1 MTHRGPCREIGPV
14 NWHDP
19 RSLWA
24 DRQPQE
30 RFGRGKAHSGPVAPT
45 GNRMTDKNRH
55 RPMPAPKGHMPNW
68 ALALCLASGFA
79 LVALARSIG

>member
-1 MTHRGPCREIGPV
+1 
-14 NWHDP
+14 
-19 RSLWA
+19 
-24 DRQPQE
+24 
-30 RFGRGKAHSGPVAPT
+30 VAPT
-45 GNRMTDKNRH
+45 ENRMTDKNRH